1 VQLVLPTDVVGL
13 LMVDNVFIVN
23 IQTGLA
29 MVIRSAE
36 LEEFSHIVE
45 KKL

>member
-1 VQLVLPTDVVGL
+1 MPTDVVGL
-13 LMVDNVFIVN
+13 LMVANVFIVN

-29 MVIRSAE
+29 MVIRSTE
-36 LEEFSHIVE
+36 LEEFSHIVG